1 MTNKPGRG
9 HDGSLDYHHR
19 MLSDSHRV
27 TAYDRALRALVTP
40 GAVVLDAGAGTGVL
54 AMLAARAGA
63 GRVIAVE
70 SMDVANLADALVAH
84 NGLADRVEV
93 VREDLRDLAP
103 MGEVDLIVSDCI
115 GRFLVDDQMI
125 AAMQAAFTW
134 LRPGGKVIPADITL
148 IVAPV
153 ETLHFGIVDGFTKP
167 ILGLDFAPAEHVAVH
182 GVWAGAL
189 APGSILAPP
198 QDFATWH
205 LPGPAPAFDRHF
217 EFTFSR
223 AGRLRGLAG
232 WFRATMA
239 PGIVLETAPGIETH
253 WHQVF
258 LPLPATMV
266 APGDRL
272 DVRLF
277 LEPGGNEPL
286 WARTGRI
293 VTAAGDVPF
302 DLRVSS
308 TDLEASV
315 RWRTVEGRA
324 GGSADVLNE
333 LGADAW
339 VAGDTARASDLFED
353 AAMALAPGDDLPGL
367 WENLG
372 IARHTAGDWLGS
384 IQPLLRALDGDLT
397 SREQSLR
404 LLVDA
409 CMRSIHQVDGARYL
423 ALYQSTF
430 GPHPAGWSNQIEPIE
445 PGV

>member
-1 MTNKPGRG
+1 MTNQPGRG

-27 TAYDRALRALVTP
+27 TAYDLALRALVTP
-40 GAVVLDAGAGTGVL
+40 GATVLDAGAGTGVL

-70 SMDVANLADALVAH
+70 SMDVANLAHALVTH
-84 NGLADRVEV
+84 NGLGDRVAV
-93 VREDLRDLAP
+93 VREDLRALAP
-103 MGEVDLIVSDCI
+103 MAEVDLIVSDCI
-115 GRFLVDDQMI
+115 GRFLVDDQMM

-148 IVAPV
+148 VVAPV
-153 ETLHFGIVDGFTKP
+153 EVLHFGVVDGFTKP

-182 GVWAGAL
+182 GIWAGAL
-189 APGSILAPP
+189 APGSLLAAP

-205 LPGPAPAFDRHF
+205 LPGPAPAFDHDF
-217 EFTFSR
+217 SFTFSR
-223 AGRLRGLAG
+223 SGRLRGIAG

-239 PGIVLETAPGIETH
+239 PGVVLETAPGVETH

-258 LPLPATMV
+258 MPLPATAV
-266 APGDRL
+266 AAGDRL

-277 LEPGGNEPL
+277 LEPGGYEPL

-293 VTAAGDVPF
+293 VTGAGEVAF
-302 DLRVSS
+302 DLRVST
-308 TDLEASV
+308 TDLPPAA
-315 RWRTVEGRA
+315 RWRTAEGRA
-324 GGSADVLNE
+324 GESADVLNE
-333 LGADAW
+333 LGAAAW
-339 VAGDTARASDLFED
+339 VDGQEGRASALFED
-353 AAMALAPGDDLPGL
+353 AAMALAPGEDVPGL
-367 WENLG
+367 WENIG
-372 IARHTAGDWLGS
+372 IARHTVADWLGA

-409 CMRSIHQVDGARYL
+409 CMRSSLQADGGRYL
-423 ALYQSTF
+423 DLYQATF
-430 GPHPAGWSNQIEPIE
+430 GPHPAGWAR
-445 PGV
+445 